1 MGTPEFV
8 VPALLALHESP
19 EVELTGV
26 VTPPDRP
33 RGRSRQPVAPPV
45 KAAAL
50 ELGLPVFQPPGLRSA
65 AAQERLAEMRPEVIV
80 VAAYGRLLPP
90 ETLQLPPYGCLNLH
104 PSLLP
109 QGRGPS
115 PVADTLLRGAAETGV
130 SLMLLDEG
138 MDTGPVLAQK
148 VIPLDGTETAGALTE
163 TLFRRGAELLLEALP
178 AWVAGRLP
186 AQRQD
191 ETQATI
197 TRRLER
203 EDGRADWTQP
213 AALLARQQR
222 AYTPWPGLFTTWN
235 GQNLKLLEVEHLTA
249 ARLDNPSQETPKP
262 GSVIAPGLVF
272 PVEFK
277 TSSGFILPTGFH
289 LPVVTGDGLLSLK
302 TLQLEGRR
310 PNLAPEFLSGF
321 PSIAGAV
328 LGQ

>member
-8 VPALLALHESP
+8 VPALLALHDSP

-26 VTPPDRP
+26 ITPPDRP

-65 AAQERLAEMRPEVIV
+65 AAQERLAAMRPEVIV

-90 ETLQLPPYGCLNLH
+90 ETLRLPPYGCLNLH

-115 PVADTLLRGAAETGV
+115 PVAETLLRGAAATGV

-138 MDTGPVLAQK
+138 MDTGPVLAQRGL
-148 VIPLDGTETAGALTE
+148 PLDGTETAGALTE

-178 AWVAGRLP
+178 AWVDGRLP
-186 AQRQD
+186 AQPQD
-191 ETQATI
+191 ETEATI

-213 AALLARQQR
+213 AAILARQQR

-235 GQNLKLLEVEHLTA
+235 GQNLKLLEVEAPGAAPPEYQGPTA
-249 ARLDNPSQETPKP
+249 AT
-262 GSVIAPGLVF
+262 PGLVI
-272 PVEFK
+272 PGASYGGLAVA
-277 TSSGFILPTGFH
+277 
-289 LPVVTGDGLLSLK
+289 TGDGLLSLK

-310 PNLAPEFLSGF
+310 PNTAREFFVGF
-321 PSIAGAV
+321 PAIAGAV

>member
-8 VPALLALHESP
+8 VPALLALHQSP

-33 RGRSRQPVAPPV
+33 RGRSGRPVAPPV
-45 KAAAL
+45 KTAAL

-65 AAQERLAEMRPEVIV
+65 AAQERLAAMRPEVIV

-115 PVADTLLRGAAETGV
+115 PVADTLLRGAADAGV

-148 VIPLDGTETAGALTE
+148 AIALDGTETAGALTE
-163 TLFRRGAELLLEALP
+163 TLFSLGARLLLEALP
-178 AWVAGRLP
+178 AWVDGRLP
-186 AQRQD
+186 ARPQD

-213 AALLARQQR
+213 AARLARQQR

-235 GQNLKLLEVEHLTA
+235 GQNLKLLEVEA
-249 ARLDNPSQETPKP
+249 PGGPSPDYGETTPP
-262 GSVIAPGLVF
+262 PGLVI
-272 PVEFK
+272 PGGADDG
-277 TSSGFILPTGFH
+277 SGAAYGGLA
-289 LPVVTGDGLLSLK
+289 VVTGDGLLSLK
-302 TLQLEGRR
+302 TLQLEGRQ
-310 PNLAPEFLSGF
+310 PNTAREFLIGF
-321 PSIAGAV
+321 PSIAGGV

>member
-1 MGTPEFV
+1 MGTPEFAA
-8 VPALLALHESP
+8 PALLALHQAAG
-19 EVELTGV
+19 VELTGV

-33 RGRSRQPVAPPV
+33 RGRSGRPAAPPV

-65 AAQERLAEMRPEVIV
+65 AAQERLAAMRPEVIV

-90 ETLQLPPYGCLNLH
+90 ETLQLPPFGCLNLH

-138 MDTGPVLAQK
+138 MDTGPVLAQR

-163 TLFRRGAELLLEALP
+163 RLFRLGAELLLEALP
-178 AWVAGRLP
+178 ARVEGRLP
-186 AQRQD
+186 AQPQD
-191 ETQATI
+191 DSQATI

-213 AALLARQQR
+213 AAALARQQR

-235 GQNLKLLEVEHLTA
+235 GQNLKLLAVEA
-249 ARLDNPSQETPKP
+249 AGGLPPDYQGPTVQP
-262 GSVIAPGLVF
+262 PGLVI
-272 PVEFK
+272 PGA
-277 TSSGFILPTGFH
+277 SPGGLA
-289 LPVVTGDGLLSLK
+289 VVTGDGLLSLK
-302 TLQLEGRR
+302 SLQLEGRR
-310 PNLAPEFLSGF
+310 PNTAPEFLSGF

>member
-8 VPALLALHESP
+8 VPALLALHDSP

-50 ELGLPVFQPPGLRSA
+50 ELGIPVFQPPGLRSA
-65 AAQERLAEMRPEVIV
+65 AAQERLAAMRPEVIV

-90 ETLQLPPYGCLNLH
+90 ETLQLPPCGCLNLH

-138 MDTGPVLAQK
+138 MDTGPVLAQRRL
-148 VIPLDGTETAGALTE
+148 PLDGTETAGALTE
-163 TLFRRGAELLLEALP
+163 TLFRRGAGLLLEALP
-178 AWVAGRLP
+178 AWIDGRLP
-186 AQRQD
+186 AQPQD
-191 ETQATI
+191 DTQATI

-203 EDGRADWTQP
+203 EDGRADWMQP

-235 GQNLKLLEVEHLTA
+235 GQNLKLLEVEAAGAAHPEYRGPTA
-249 ARLDNPSQETPKP
+249 SP
-262 GSVIAPGLVF
+262 PGLVIPSTTF
-272 PVEFK
+272 
-277 TSSGFILPTGFH
+277 GGLA
-289 LPVVTGDGLLSLK
+289 VVTGDGLLSLK

-310 PNLAPEFLSGF
+310 PNSAREFFVGF
-321 PSIAGAV
+321 PSIAMSV

>member
-8 VPALLALHESP
+8 VPALLALHQSP
-19 EVELTGV
+19 AVELTGV

-33 RGRSRQPVAPPV
+33 RGRSGRPVAPAV
-45 KAAAL
+45 KTAAL

-65 AAQERLAEMRPEVIV
+65 AAQERLAAMRPEVIV

-90 ETLQLPPYGCLNLH
+90 ETLRLPPYGCLNLH

-115 PVADTLLRGAAETGV
+115 PVAETLLRGAAAAGV

-148 VIPLDGTETAGALTE
+148 VLPLDGTETAGALTE
-163 TLFRRGAELLLEALP
+163 TLFSLGAGLLLEALP
-178 AWVAGRLP
+178 AWVGGRLP
-186 AQRQD
+186 AQPQD

-213 AALLARQQR
+213 AATLARQQR

-235 GQNLKLLEVEHLTA
+235 GQNLKLLEVEAPGA
-249 ARLDNPSQETPKP
+249 AHPEYHGPKTQP
-262 GSVIAPGLVF
+262 PGLVI
-272 PVEFK
+272 PGA
-277 TSSGFILPTGFH
+277 SYGGLA
-289 LPVVTGDGLLSLK
+289 VVTGDGLLSLK

-310 PNLAPEFLSGF
+310 PNSAREFLIGF

>member
-8 VPALLALHESP
+8 VPALLALHDSP

-33 RGRSRQPVAPPV
+33 RGRSGQPVAPPV
-45 KAAAL
+45 KAAAQR
-50 ELGLPVFQPPGLRSA
+50 LGIPVFQPPGLRSA
-65 AAQERLAEMRPEVIV
+65 AAQERLAAMRPEVIV

-115 PVADTLLRGAAETGV
+115 PVADTLLRGAAVAGV

-148 VIPLDGTETAGALTE
+148 AIPLDGTETAGALTE
-163 TLFRRGAELLLEALP
+163 CLFRRGAELLLEALP
-178 AWVAGRLP
+178 AWIDGRLP
-186 AQRQD
+186 AQPQD

-213 AALLARQQR
+213 AATLARQQR

-235 GQNLKLLEVEHLTA
+235 GQNLKLLEVEAPGAPHLDYRGPTA
-249 ARLDNPSQETPKP
+249 QP
-262 GSVIAPGLVF
+262 PGLVI
-272 PVEFK
+272 P
-277 TSSGFILPTGFH
+277 SASYGGLA
-289 LPVVTGDGLLSLK
+289 VVTGDGLLSLK

-310 PNLAPEFLSGF
+310 PNTAPEFLSGF

-328 LGQ
+328 LGP